1 MAKKRHSTKRLTKS
15 QEVTPVP
22 LRRSVRQPT
31 AIETNHKEEKILRK
45 DLDED
50 SLKKNISD
58 LKAQLSEQDFE
69 KFSRQIIKR
78 IEDVDKNL
86 QRKFKLIDNLIK
98 NQTHDN

>member
-1 MAKKRHSTKRLTKS
+1 MSKKRHSTKRLIKS

-31 AIETNHKEEKILRK
+31 AIEANHKEEKIQNK
-45 DLDED
+45 NLDED
-50 SLKKNISD
+50 SLRNNISD

-69 KFSRQIIKR
+69 KFSRQILKQ

-86 QRKFKLIDNLIK
+86 QRKFKLIDKLIK
-98 NQTHDN
+98 NQTRDN